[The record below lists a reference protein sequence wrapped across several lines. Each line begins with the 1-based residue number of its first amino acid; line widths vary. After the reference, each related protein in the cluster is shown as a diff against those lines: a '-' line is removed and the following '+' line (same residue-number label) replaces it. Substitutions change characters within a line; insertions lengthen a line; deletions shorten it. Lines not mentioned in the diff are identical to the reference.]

1 MSGYYFG
8 VGAVLVFW
16 IMSYRITGNRV
27 PWALAISEGSNQ
39 DKKKNKK
46 EILSAS
52 KFQVLLWTLIVLFS
66 YSSIFGAR
74 LLETLAENVVTT
86 LPEILKA
93 LPMIPINLF
102 LLMGFSV
109 TTATGSKSV
118 TITYKTRGIVSQKSG
133 GLMQNPQGQGDL
145 QKTQMLAW
153 TIVGAIIYL
162 MKVVTYISLKSYNL
176 TDTLGMPLVPALPE
190 VDNTLLI
197 LMGVSQG
204 SYLGNKV
211 VTKDVVKVPKINEIL
226 PLTGPK
232 GASVTMLG
240 ENFGEPHED
249 NFVTIQGSIIRKD
262 DAEFW
267 NDKQIRVKIPDN
279 FQKGDKI
286 NLGVYSH
293 NNSSNKLTFEVTS

>member
-8 VGAVLVFW
+8 VGALLVFW
-16 IMSYRITGNRV
+16 IMSYWITGKLE
-27 PWALAISEGSNQ
+27 PWALAISEGSNS
-39 DKKKNKK
+39 DKNGEKK
-46 EILSAS
+46 EVLSSS
-52 KFQVLLWTLIVLFS
+52 KFQALLWTLIVLFS

-74 LLETLAENVVTT
+74 FLETLAEDAVTT

-109 TTATGSKSV
+109 TTAAGSKSV
-118 TITYKTRGIVSQKSG
+118 TISYKTRGIVSPKSG
-133 GLMQNPQGQGDL
+133 GLIQNPQGQGDL

-153 TIVGAIIYL
+153 TIVGAFIYL

-176 TDTLGMPLVPALPE
+176 TDDFGMPLVPALPE

-204 SYLGNKV
+204 SYLTNKV
-211 VTKDVVKVPKINEIL
+211 VTKDVVRVPKINEIL

-232 GASVTMLG
+232 ETLVTMLG

-262 DAEFW
+262 DVEFW
-267 NDKQIRVKIPDN
+267 NDKQIRVKIPDK

-286 NLGVYSH
+286 NLGVYCH
-293 NNSSNKLTFEVTS
+293 NNSSNKLTFEVTT